1 MKKKIAIIG
10 SGISG
15 MTAAFELYKKYEV
28 HIYEKNF
35 YLGGHTHTHKINEHG
50 KNYFIDSGFIVFN
63 NKTYPNFINLLGK
76 LKIKSENTNMS
87 FSVNYP
93 IENFEWSGKD
103 LKSIIFKNK
112 NLFSIKFFRI
122 LAGIIKFNFLAKI
135 SKKFFL
141 NLKIDK
147 FLKKF
152 NFTEE
157 FKKYYLYPMCASIWS
172 NPINKIKN
180 YKTDFLIKFF
190 INHGLVNIFFRP
202 QWKVVKYGSNKY
214 IEKIKNITNI
224 KFFLNSSVNSI
235 KIIADK
241 ISIKTNNKIKNYDYL
256 IFANHSDEIIKI
268 LPSHFKKQ
276 RKVLSLVKY
285 QYNEAC
291 LHTDNSLM
299 PKNKFNWSSWNFI
312 KTKHK
317 NEAKLTYWMNYLQN
331 LKCKKDYF
339 VSINS
344 NDLINKDKIIK
355 KMKYSHPVFK
365 YNKEYTFRKL
375 EEIQGVKNIYYC
387 GAWCGYGFHEDG
399 VVSAKNVVKYFL

>member
-15 MTAAFELYKKYEV
+15 MTAGFELCKKYEV

-35 YLGGHTHTHKINEHG
+35 YLGGHTHTHRIHEDG
-50 KNYFIDSGFIVFN
+50 KRYFIDSGFIVFN
-63 NKTYPNFINLLGK
+63 NQTYPNFINLLRK
-76 LKIKSENTNMS
+76 LKVKSENTNMS

-103 LKSIIFKNK
+103 LKSIIFKNE
-112 NLFSIKFFRI
+112 NFFSIKFFKI
-122 LAGIIKFNFLAKI
+122 LIGIVKFNFLAKI
-135 SKKFFL
+135 NKDSFL
-141 NLKIDK
+141 NLEIDK

-172 NPINKIKN
+172 NPISKIKN
-180 YKTDFLIKFF
+180 FKTNFLIKFF

-202 QWKVVKYGSNKY
+202 QWKVVKSGSNKY
-214 IEKIKNITNI
+214 IEKIKSITNI
-224 KFFLNSSVNSI
+224 KFFLNSSVDSI
-235 KIIADK
+235 KTIDDK

-276 RKVLSLVKY
+276 REILSLVKY

-299 PKNKFNWSSWNFI
+299 PKNKYNWSSWNFI
-312 KTKHK
+312 KTNNKD
-317 NEAKLTYWMNYLQN
+317 EAKLTYWMNYLQN

-344 NDLINKDKIIK
+344 NDLINKNKILK
-355 KMKYSHPVFK
+355 KMKYSHPVFS
-365 YNKEYTFRKL
+365 YGKEHTLKKL
-375 EEIQGVKNIYYC
+375 EEIQGVKKIYYC

-399 VVSAKNVVKYFL
+399 VVSAKNVVRHLL